1 MGIDSPITTL
11 SGIGEVRAKAFSRL
25 GIFTVGDLLEHYPR
39 SYQDR
44 GNILTLRNGDPERD
58 CSYILTVITEPQLRR
73 IRGNMS
79 ILKFRASDNTGICE
93 ITYFNQP
100 YYKNQI
106 RHGAKIRFFGRI
118 IRTKEIYKMSNPKPE
133 AIVPGK
139 ELENIVPI
147 YPLCEGLTGRI
158 VRDAVSSALS
168 SHLSDFTEYLPE
180 DIRRENSL
188 PTLQFAVREIHRPT
202 DSSSLERAIKRLRFD
217 EMFTFGLAMRIALRG
232 MTKASA
238 PRMLSTDIS
247 PFLSVLPFSLTGA
260 QSRALRDIAKDMSE
274 GKEKMIPPMSRIV
287 SGDVGSGKTAVAAGA
302 AFIAV
307 NNGYQAALMAPTEIL
322 AAQHSAELSGIFERL
337 GYRTAL
343 LTGSTP
349 RSERKKILAA
359 LESGDIHLIVGTHAL
374 IGEGVRFFR
383 PGLFITDEQH
393 RFGVMQRAALTEKAD
408 DAHILV
414 MSATPIPRTLALAIY
429 GDLDLSVLDE
439 LPPGRQRVDTF
450 VVDESYRARLDAF
463 IAKQVSE
470 GHQCYIVCPAVE
482 DNSEDDED
490 GDVGEHLSA
499 ATEYSEA
506 LGKRLPQVKVGCMH
520 GRLPAAE
527 KDAVMSSFVSGETN
541 VLVSTTVIEVG
552 VNVPNATLMI
562 IENAERFGLS
572 QLHQLRGRVGR
583 GSAKSYCVLVSSKE
597 GQNSRARLDT
607 MRTTYDGYKIAE
619 KDLELRGPGDF
630 FATQY
635 SARQSGG
642 LKFRF
647 AASIANES
655 ELKEILLAAERLLAG
670 DPDLSR
676 DENLPLAKRIRKLSE
691 GARGTVN

>member
-1 MGIDSPITTL
+1 MGIDSPITSL
-11 SGIGEVRAKAFSRL
+11 SGIGEVRARAFARL
-25 GIFTVGDLLEHYPR
+25 GIYTVGDLLEHYPR

-44 GNILTLRNGDPERD
+44 GNILTLRDGDPERD

-106 RHGAKIRFFGRI
+106 HHGAKIRFFGRI
-118 IRTKEIYKMSNPKPE
+118 IRTKEIYKMNSPKPE
-133 AIVPGK
+133 AVVPGK
-139 ELENIVPI
+139 DLQNIVPV
-147 YPLCEGLTGRI
+147 YPLCEGITGR
-158 VRDAVSSALS
+158 VVGDAVSAALA
-168 SHLSDFTEYLPE
+168 SHLSEVTEYLPE
-180 DIRRENSL
+180 DIRRENGL
-188 PTLQFAVREIHRPT
+188 PTLQFAIREIHRPA
-202 DSSSLERAIKRLRFD
+202 DNHSLEKAIRRLRFD
-217 EMFTFGLAMRIALRG
+217 EMFTFGLAMRIARRG
-232 MTKASA
+232 MTRASA
-238 PRMLSTDIS
+238 PRMVSSDIS

-260 QSRALRDIAKDMSE
+260 QSRALGDIAKDMSS
-274 GKEKMIPPMSRIV
+274 GDGRMTQPMSRIV

-302 AFIAV
+302 AFIAI

-322 AAQHSAELSGIFERL
+322 AAQHAAELSVIFDSL

-349 RSERKKILAA
+349 RSERKKILSS
-359 LESGDIHLIVGTHAL
+359 LESGEIHLIVGTHAL
-374 IGEGVRFFR
+374 IGDGVKFFR

-393 RFGVMQRAALTEKAD
+393 RFGVMQRAALSEKAD

-414 MSATPIPRTLALAIY
+414 MSATPIPRTLALAMY

-482 DNSEDDED
+482 DNSDEDDEES
-490 GDVGEHLSA
+490 GEHLSA

-506 LGKRLPQVKVGCMH
+506 LGKRMPQLRVGCMH

-527 KDAVMSSFVSGETN
+527 KDAVMASFVSGETH

-562 IENAERFGLS
+562 IENAECFGLS

-597 GQNSRARLDT
+597 GGNSRARLDT

-647 AASIANES
+647 AASLANES
-655 ELKEILLAAERLLAG
+655 ELKEILLSADRLLAR

-676 DENLPLAKRIRKLSE
+676 EENLPLAKRIRKLAE
-691 GARGTVN
+691 GARGTVS

>member
-1 MGIDSPITTL
+1 MGIDSPITSL
-11 SGIGEVRAKAFSRL
+11 SGIGEVRARAFARL
-25 GIFTVGDLLEHYPR
+25 GIYTVGDLLSHYPR

-44 GNILTLRNGDPERD
+44 GNTKALCDGDPERD

-106 RHGAKIRFFGRI
+106 RHGAKIRFFGRVI
-118 IRTKEIYKMSNPKPE
+118 KTKDIYKMNNPKPE

-139 ELENIVPI
+139 DLQNIVPV

-158 VRDAVSSALS
+158 VSDAVTAALS
-168 SHLSDFTEYLPE
+168 SHLPDVTEYLPE
-180 DIRRENSL
+180 DIRRDNGL
-188 PTLQFAVREIHRPT
+188 PTLQFSVREIHRPS
-202 DSSSLERAIKRLRFD
+202 DSQSLEKAIKRLRFD
-217 EMFTFGLAMRIALRG
+217 EMFTFGLAMRLARKG
-232 MTKASA
+232 MVRASA
-238 PRMLSTDIS
+238 PRMIS
-247 PFLSVLPFSLTGA
+247 GDMSRFLSVLPFSLTGA
-260 QSRALRDIAKDMSE
+260 QSRALGDIAHDMTE
-274 GKEKMIPPMSRIV
+274 GDGVMTQPMSRIV

-302 AFIAV
+302 AFIAL

-322 AAQHSAELSGIFERL
+322 ATQHMTELSELFDKL

-343 LTGSTP
+343 LTGSTS
-349 RSERKKILAA
+349 RSERRKILSA
-359 LESGDIHLIVGTHAL
+359 LEAGEIHLIVGTHAL
-374 IGEGVRFFR
+374 IGDGVVFKR

-393 RFGVMQRAALTEKAD
+393 RFGVMQRAALSEKAD

-414 MSATPIPRTLALAIY
+414 MSATPIPRTLALAMY

-463 IAKQVSE
+463 ISKQMSE

-482 DNSEDDED
+482 DNSDEDDED
-490 GDVGEHLSA
+490 TGDHLSA

-506 LGKRLPQVKVGCMH
+506 LGKRLPQLRVGCMH
-520 GRLPAAE
+520 GRLPSVE
-527 KDAVMSSFVSGETN
+527 KDAVMSSFISGKTH

-597 GQNSRARLDT
+597 GGNSRARLDT

-647 AASIANES
+647 ASSIADEG
-655 ELKEILLAAERLLAG
+655 ELKDILSAADKLLERDPELSLEENIPLSGKIKQLADSAH
-670 DPDLSR
+670 
-676 DENLPLAKRIRKLSE
+676 
-691 GARGTVN
+691 GTVN